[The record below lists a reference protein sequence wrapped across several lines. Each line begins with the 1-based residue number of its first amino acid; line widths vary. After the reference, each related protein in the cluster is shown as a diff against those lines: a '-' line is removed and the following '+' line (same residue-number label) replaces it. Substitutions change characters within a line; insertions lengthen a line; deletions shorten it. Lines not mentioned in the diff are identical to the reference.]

1 MIARLDFAPLDGITK
16 RVFRRVWHA
25 RFGGADRCFIPFLSP
40 TDQHILTPRD
50 RREVENPEG
59 LPQVPQIM
67 AKRAEDFVW
76 AAETL
81 ADMGYGEVNLNLG
94 CPSGTVTAKGKGS
107 GLLADPDRLDRFL
120 DGVFSRAPVP
130 VSVKTRLGYQ
140 QPEEFPRLLEIFNRY
155 PIACLTIHP
164 RVRPEKYRG
173 QVHLDSFALAMAESK
188 NPVCYNGD
196 LVSVPGVRALE
207 ARFSNLG
214 AAMIGRGAIADPAL
228 FRRLRGGPAA
238 TREELRTFTEE
249 LYQAY
254 QDFYGQAAP
263 ASQRMKE
270 VWFYL
275 IHLFEGGERLG
286 GRMRRSRGPRAYEEL
301 EAQIFQ
307 ELALLDE
314 PLGELV

>member
-1 MIARLDFAPLDGITK
+1 MIARFDLAPLDGITK
-16 RVFRRVWHA
+16 RVFRRVWHDC
-25 RFGGADRCFIPFLSP
+25 FGGADRYFIPFISP

-50 RREVENPEG
+50 RRELGNDG
-59 LPQVPQIM
+59 LPQVPQVM
-67 AKRAEDFVW
+67 AKRAPDFVW
-76 AAETL
+76 AAEVL
-81 ADMGYGEVNLNLG
+81 EDMGYGEVNLNLG

-107 GLLADPDRLDRFL
+107 GLLAAPEALDRFL
-120 DGVFSRAPVP
+120 DEVFTRVRVP

-140 QPEEFPRLLEIFNRY
+140 VPEEFPQLLDVFNRY

-173 QVHLDSFALAMAESK
+173 TVHMDSFALAMSESR

-196 LVSVPGVRALE
+196 LTSIDAVRALE
-207 ARFSNLG
+207 SRFPELS
-214 AAMIGRGAIADPAL
+214 AVMIGRGGIADPAL

-238 TREELRTFTEE
+238 TKEELQAFTAA
-249 LYQAY
+249 LYQGY

-275 IHLFEGGERLG
+275 IHLFDGGERLG
-286 GRMRRSRGPRAYEEL
+286 GRMRRSRGPKAYEEL
-301 EAQIFQ
+301 EAQI
-307 ELALLDE
+307 DRKS
-314 PLGELV
+314 VV